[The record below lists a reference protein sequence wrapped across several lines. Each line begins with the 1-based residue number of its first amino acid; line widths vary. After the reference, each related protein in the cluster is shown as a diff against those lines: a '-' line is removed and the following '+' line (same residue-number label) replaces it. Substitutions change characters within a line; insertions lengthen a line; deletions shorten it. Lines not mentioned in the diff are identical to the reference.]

1 MVTEDDGTGPRKRR
15 KITSPKT
22 APYVLRSLLDQVPLS
37 AEDPTADDV
46 YITCVEYWSDNL
58 YIGTSSAEILHFVC
72 LPPDPSDRSN
82 EPSFILASRLPIPFS
97 QNAPLATKHPG
108 IQQIVL
114 LPTVN
119 KACVLCNGTVTFY
132 LLPELSPAFNNTK
145 VNNCRWIGGLDLN
158 ADTNGAEP
166 PVVLIGAQSRM
177 MLVRIGDDARRI
189 RNIEFPGCLMA
200 LRRGTIACAADSH
213 AYSLLDVEHQQ
224 KIPLFPISSSNET
237 FESGH
242 VEDMLSAPS
251 PTPQGTR
258 THIRSSSSNTL
269 VGMLH
274 PNPPHL
280 QHDRSRSATPELS
293 PDSGTPRR
301 SVSQDRSRS
310 ASPRTS
316 IENQAG
322 ELQPGSV
329 SDTKP
334 LPPLPK
340 QLKPHIVSPTPSEFL
355 LVTGTEEKEPGVGMF
370 VNLDGDVVPR
380 GTLNFHRYPEYIVI
394 DSGEENNLVE
404 STENTQDQ
412 YILAVIETEQE
423 GKRRKWLEVQPWD
436 VDPREEEKNR
446 KSWLE
451 VPSAED
457 MPSCP
462 VGICHTMSSS
472 QLEFGELGCLL
483 QMVRLKTPSLSPH
496 IPVTDPRTQA
506 SIEQLQKEKEL
517 FESQELTDSDGVR
530 KSDGSSERGW
540 EAERNNEEAKFAR
553 ALGQTQSSLVMWS
566 GRRIWRVVRN
576 PLTTQLDGALQDAQG
591 SKELM
596 YGDLKRDAI
605 LDVFEEVQAA
615 EPRSE
620 AEFLGLNFLKQ
631 KSSLLLFGDLL
642 FMDAAARKGATIQV
656 TERVLITG
664 GLDPRIVLLLTPQL
678 RQEVLQGPQGIW
690 VHGGLAQIAEV
701 YLQRLEKAD
710 EQYKDLNALDDE
722 VVNMIKRFLLSWQQ
736 KRGYGSIADETYV
749 FDSVDAALLHLLLE
763 QDSQLAMEQ
772 RSVSPIRAELNHLV
786 DNWKGS
792 FDRAV
797 VLLESYRRLYV
808 LSRLYQS
815 QKMSRNV
822 LKTWRRITEGE
833 EDVGGEV
840 TGPGIE
846 AQMRKYLV
854 KIRDAQLVEEYGSWL
869 AGRNPQLGIQ
879 VFADKDSRVVLE
891 PADVVKMLKERAPN
905 AVQVYLE
912 HLVFAKH
919 YTQYADDLLSYYL
932 DTVLS
937 VLESS
942 PAARESLAESYST
955 YRALRPPKPT
965 YMNFIMENTPSEP
978 WWQSRL
984 RLLQLL
990 GGGSSSQFSSMPTPT
1005 KLTYSIPAVLA
1016 RIEPFQN
1023 ELVSESV
1030 ILDGL
1035 QGRHREALRLL
1046 THGLGD
1052 YDSAVRYCLFGGP
1065 RSTSSARTVELADK
1079 SHQSELFR
1087 YLLDEFLQIQDVS
1100 ERIERT
1106 SDLLARFA
1114 AWFDIKDVLQL
1125 IPDDWSVDILSGFL
1139 AHVFRVLVS
1148 QTREARI
1155 ERAISASLNLRIAAE
1170 YIEGMEKVGGWV
1182 EDDSGVR
1189 RLKDAVA
1196 GDANRNPAAVQVTDS
1211 GSDFG
1216 DMVEASQSGL

>member
-1 MVTEDDGTGPRKRR
+1 MVLEDDGISPRKRR
-15 KITSPKT
+15 KITSSKT

-37 AEDPTADDV
+37 AEDPAADDV
-46 YITCVEYWSDNL
+46 YITCVEYWNDNL

-72 LPPDPSDRSN
+72 LPPDPSDRPN

-97 QNAPLATKHPG
+97 QNAPLATGYPG

-158 ADTNGAEP
+158 ADRNGTQP
-166 PVVLIGAQSRM
+166 PVVLIGAQNRM

-213 AYSLLDVEHQQ
+213 AYALLDVEHQQ
-224 KIPLFPISSSNET
+224 KIPLFPISSSNEA

-242 VEDMLSAPS
+242 VEDMPSAPS
-251 PTPQGTR
+251 PTSQGTR
-258 THIRSSSSNTL
+258 SHARSPSSNTL
-269 VGMLH
+269 LGMLQ

-301 SVSQDRSRS
+301 SVSRDRSRS
-310 ASPRTS
+310 ASPRASTE
-316 IENQAG
+316 IRAG
-322 ELQPGSV
+322 EPQPGSV

-340 QLKPHIVSPTPSEFL
+340 QLKPHIASPTPSEFL

-394 DSGEENNLVE
+394 DSGEGNNLVD
-404 STENTQDQ
+404 SRENTHDQ
-412 YILAVIETEQE
+412 YILAAIETDED
-423 GKRRKWLEVQPWD
+423 GKRCKWLEIQPWD
-436 VDPREEEKNR
+436 VDPREEENC

-451 VPSAED
+451 VPSTED
-457 MPSCP
+457 MPPCP
-462 VGICHTMSSS
+462 VGICHTISSS
-472 QLEFGELGCLL
+472 QLEFGELGNLL
-483 QMVRLKTPSLSPH
+483 QMVRLKTPSLSPYL
-496 IPVTDPRTQA
+496 PVTDPRTQA

-530 KSDGSSERGW
+530 RGDGSPEQGW

-553 ALGQTQSSLVMWS
+553 ALGQAQSSLVLWS

-576 PLTTQLDGALQDAQG
+576 PLTTQLDSALQAAQG
-591 SKELM
+591 SKDLM
-596 YGDLKRDAI
+596 YEDLKRDSI

-642 FMDAAARKGATIQV
+642 FMDAAARKGAAVQV

-664 GLDPRIVLLLTPQL
+664 GLDPRIVLLLIPQL

-690 VHGGLAQIAEV
+690 IHGGLAQIAEV
-701 YLQRLEKAD
+701 YLQRLETEDAK
-710 EQYKDLNALDDE
+710 YKDLKAVDDE

-763 QDSQLAMEQ
+763 QFSQLTMEQ
-772 RSVSPIRAELNHLV
+772 RSVSPIRAELNKLV
-786 DNWKGS
+786 DTWKGN

-822 LKTWRRITEGE
+822 LKTWRRIIEGE

-840 TGPGIE
+840 TGPGVE

-854 KIRDAQLVEEYGSWL
+854 KIKDAQLVEEYGSWL

-879 VFADKDSRVVLE
+879 VFADKTSRVQLE
-891 PADVVKMLKERAPN
+891 PADVVKILKERAPN

-912 HLVFAKH
+912 HLVFAKN

-942 PAARESLAESYST
+942 PTARESLAESYST
-955 YRALRPPKPT
+955 YRALRPPKPS
-965 YMNFIMENTPSEP
+965 YMNFIMENTPAEP

-990 GGGSSSQFSSMPTPT
+990 GGGSSSQFSSMPSPS

-1065 RSTSSARTVELADK
+1065 RSTSSAGTVELPDR

-1155 ERAISASLNLRIAAE
+1155 ERALSASLDLRIGAE
-1170 YIEGMEKVGGWV
+1170 YIDGMEKVGGWV

-1189 RLKDAVA
+1189 RLKDAAA
-1196 GDANRNPAAVQVTDS
+1196 GDASSNTAAVQVAGG

-1216 DMVEASQSGL
+1216 DMVEASQSGP